1 MLVKGQEGD
10 SGNGHLSKA
19 CGYLTQLKR
28 QGTVTLAGLVHI
40 RFQQVQSSLTTWEWH
55 GVGHLWSSL

>member
-19 CGYLTQLKR
+19 YGYLTQLKR
-28 QGTVTLAGLVHI
+28 QGKVTLARMVHI
-40 RFQQVQSSLTTWEWH
+40 GFQQVQSSLTPWEWC
-55 GVGHLWSSL
+55 GVV